1 MIIAPVHH
9 EPMKPEYKS
18 PFSAAMAVED
28 ARLIFVSG
36 CCTIPS
42 YHKHPHDPVEER
54 QWLQGDM
61 REQTE
66 RTFAHMKLVLDAAKA
81 DFSNVLFLTIY
92 MTDIAGQDI
101 MNEISARHFD
111 PANPPGRTLLQVMAL
126 AHPNMMIE
134 IDAIAA
140 IEKGS

>member
-54 QWLQGDM
+54 QWLQGDL

-66 RTFAHMKLVLDAAKA
+66 RTFEHMKLVLDAAKA
-81 DFSNVLFLTIY
+81 DFSDVLFLTIY

>member
-1 MIIAPVHH
+1 MIIAPIHH

-54 QWLQGDM
+54 QWLQGDI

-92 MTDIAGQDI
+92 MTDMAGQDI

>member
-54 QWLQGDM
+54 QWLQGDL

-66 RTFAHMKLVLDAAKA
+66 RTFEHMKLVLDAAKA

>member
-1 MIIAPVHH
+1 MIIASIHH

-42 YHKHPHDPVEER
+42 YHKHPHDPAEER
-54 QWLQGDM
+54 QWLQGDL

-66 RTFAHMKLVLDAAKA
+66 RTFEHMKLVLDAAKA

>member
-1 MIIAPVHH
+1 MIIAPIHH

-81 DFSNVLFLTIY
+81 DFSDVLFLTIY

>member
-1 MIIAPVHH
+1 MIIAPIHH

-54 QWLQGDM
+54 QWLQGDL

-66 RTFAHMKLVLDAAKA
+66 RTFEHMKLVLDAAKA

>member
-1 MIIAPVHH
+1 MIIAPIHH

-54 QWLQGDM
+54 QWLQGDL

-66 RTFAHMKLVLDAAKA
+66 RTFEHMKLVLDAAKA

-92 MTDIAGQDI
+92 MTDMAGQDI

>member
-81 DFSNVLFLTIY
+81 DFSDVLFLTIY

>member
-1 MIIAPVHH
+1 MIIAPIHH

-36 CCTIPS
+36 CCTIPI

-54 QWLQGDM
+54 QWLQGDL

-66 RTFAHMKLVLDAAKA
+66 RTFEHMKLVLDAAKA

-92 MTDIAGQDI
+92 MTDMAGQDI

>member
-1 MIIAPVHH
+1 MIISPIHH

-42 YHKHPHDPVEER
+42 YHKHPHDAVEER
-54 QWLQGDM
+54 EWLQGDL

-66 RTFAHMKLVLDAAKA
+66 RTFEHMQMVLDAAKA

-92 MTDIAGQDI
+92 MTDIADQYI

-111 PANPPGRTLLQVMAL
+111 PANPPGRTLLQVVAL
-126 AHPNMMIE
+126 AHPNMLIE
-134 IDAIAA
+134 IDAVAA
-140 IEKGS
+140 VEKGS

>member
-1 MIIAPVHH
+1 MIIAPIHH

-42 YHKHPHDPVEER
+42 YHKHPHDPAEER
-54 QWLQGDM
+54 QWLQGDL

-66 RTFAHMKLVLDAAKA
+66 RTFEHMKLVLDAAKA
-81 DFSNVLFLTIY
+81 DFSDVLFLTIY

-140 IEKGS
+140 VEKGS